1 MPNELVKKVA
11 RRVLPQSVRRFVRG
25 LQVKPSGGPSKLRVE
40 SNRWLQS
47 QCLDVVGSVLSIGS
61 GDDSDGEGRKYRDYF
76 PAATSLTTSEVVPI
90 EGCDLVIDVRS
101 MPEITDASYD
111 CVYCS
116 GVLEHVDEFRKGFD
130 EITRILKPGGILLL
144 GLPFRQAIHMAPQD
158 FWRFT
163 EYGIRYLLKDSYEII
178 AMKEIGTEIAGFPG
192 TYWVKARKNHINTK

>member
-1 MPNELVKKVA
+1 MSLESVKMVA
-11 RRVLPQSVRRFVRG
+11 RRILPQSVRQFVRG
-25 LQVKPSGGPSKLRVE
+25 RQGNSSGAPSELRAK

-47 QCLDVVGSVLSIGS
+47 QCRDIVGTVLSIGS
-61 GDDSDGEGRKYRDYF
+61 GDENDGEGRKYRDYF
-76 PAATSLTTSEVVPI
+76 HGATSYTTSEVVPM
-90 EGCDLVIDVRS
+90 EGCDLMLDVRS

-163 EYGIRYLLKDSYEII
+163 EYGIKYLLKDSYEIL
-178 AMKEIGTEIAGFPG
+178 AMTEIGTEIAGFPG
-192 TYWVKARKNHINTK
+192 TYWVKARKQK